1 MARETEDEGM
11 LVEWWLGFFG
21 DHCMKV
27 MVGGWA
33 GCVTGTRFLGVG
45 SCGDDRELTWMARGL
60 SGLASLFAQA
70 TKDTKA

>member
-1 MARETEDEGM
+1 MMGC
-11 LVEWWLGFFG
+11 WWSGGWDFLDDCGV
-21 DHCMKV
+21 KV
-27 MVGGWA
+27 TVGGWV
-33 GCVTGTRFLGVG
+33 GCVTAARFLGVG